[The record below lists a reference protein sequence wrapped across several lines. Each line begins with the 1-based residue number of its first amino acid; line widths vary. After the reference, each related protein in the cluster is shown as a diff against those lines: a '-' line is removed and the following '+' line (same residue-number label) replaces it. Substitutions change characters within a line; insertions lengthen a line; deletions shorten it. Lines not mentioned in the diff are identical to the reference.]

1 MANNENR
8 RKAAKPTDGSAAAA
22 NKKTK
27 KKRARKK
34 HPVIFYSFVFCFCIF
49 VSVMLT
55 GLIVGGSVLSFMD
68 SNVNGGKLLDLE
80 NYKDSQNRTTI
91 MYAYD
96 KDDNVVELARLH
108 GEENRVWISYED
120 MPEALIWSFVCVE
133 DERFY
138 EHEGVDWRRTIAV
151 LVVPKYKGQGGST
164 ITQQLIKNLTDDNE
178 NTFFRKFKEIVRA
191 LNLEKNYSKK
201 EIIEAYLNTVSLG
214 AGCYGV
220 QTAAETYF
228 GKNASEL
235 TLEECAT
242 LAGITQAPYSQNPYS
257 NYEKCMERKDYCLD
271 KLLEHEIISAKKHK
285 KLYNKDVKVLEKGA
299 SSSGDN
305 ETTVDKSEILSWYE
319 EYTVSQVIS
328 DLQKKYDYEYTE
340 AWRMVYYG
348 GLEIYAAVDLEI
360 QKELE
365 DSYETRTG
373 FPRANYDSYGKLPES
388 SMTIMDYEGR
398 IVALVGGTGEKT
410 ANRAY
415 NRATDTRAKRQP
427 GSSIKPLSVYAPAI
441 DRGIVSAQ
449 SAILEEAITL
459 NGEPWPRNFNGD
471 HGSGDYVTVENALV
485 RSLNTVPVR
494 ILKDMLGVKRA
505 LEYCNTAFKL
515 GLSSSDED
523 LSPLGVGGTNTGVTT
538 LEMAAA
544 FATFGNGGR
553 YFDAFSYFKVTDRNG
568 NVLLD
573 NTDVKGT
580 QVIKESTASS
590 MLSMLTKAVTQSF
603 GTGYGSKINGF
614 QTFAKTGTT
623 SDNCDKW
630 YCGGTP
636 HYVAA
641 VWYGYD
647 YRSDLRTG
655 STNPA
660 KTIFK
665 HVFSQFHSELPSRT
679 FSEVA
684 DSAAEKLI
692 PTEQ

>member
-8 RKAAKPTDGSAAAA
+8 RKKVKQTDSNAVAAG
-22 NKKTK
+22 KKVK
-27 KKRARKK
+27 KKKAGKK
-34 HPVIFYSFVFCFCIF
+34 HPVLFYSFVFCFCIF

-55 GLIVGGSVLSFMD
+55 GLIVGGSVLSYMD
-68 SNVNGGKLLDLE
+68 SNVNAEKLLDLE

-96 KDDNVVELARLH
+96 SDDNIIELTRLH

-120 MPEALIWSFVCVE
+120 MPEALIWSFICVE

-257 NYEKCMERKDYCLD
+257 NFDKCMERKDYCLD
-271 KLLEHEIISAKKHK
+271 KLLEHGVISEKKYN
-285 KLYNKDVKVLEKGA
+285 KLHGKDVKVLEKGA
-299 SSSGDN
+299 SSSDE
-305 ETTVDKSEILSWYE
+305 ETTAETGDILSWYE
-319 EYTVSQVIS
+319 EYTVSQVIA
-328 DLQKKYDYEYTE
+328 DLQEKYECDYYE

-348 GLEIYAAVDLEI
+348 GLQIYSAVDLEI
-360 QKELE
+360 QKTLE
-365 DSYETRTG
+365 NSYKTRAG
-373 FPRANYDSYGKLPES
+373 FPKANYNSYGKLPES
-388 SMTIMDYEGR
+388 AMTIMDYEGR

-415 NRATDTRAKRQP
+415 NRATDVRAKRQP
-427 GSSIKPLSVYAPAI
+427 GSSIKPLSVYAPAV
-441 DRGIVSAQ
+441 DRGIVTAQ

-459 NGEPWPRNFNGD
+459 NGKPWPRNFNGD

-505 LEYCNTAFKL
+505 LEYCNNAFKL
-515 GLSSSDED
+515 NLSKTDED

-553 YFDAFSYFKVTDRNG
+553 YFDAYSYYKVTDRNG
-568 NVLLD
+568 NILLD
-573 NTDVKGT
+573 NTDNKGE
-580 QVIKESTASS
+580 QVIKTSTASS
-590 MLSMLTKAVTQSF
+590 MLSMLTKAVTESI
-603 GTGYGSKINGF
+603 GTGYGSKISGF

-647 YRSDLRTG
+647 YRGDLRTG

-665 HVFSQFHSELPSRT
+665 YVFSDIHSGLSAKS
-679 FSEVA
+679 FSDVA
-684 DSAAEKLI
+684 ESASQKVL
-692 PTEQ
+692 TEEQ